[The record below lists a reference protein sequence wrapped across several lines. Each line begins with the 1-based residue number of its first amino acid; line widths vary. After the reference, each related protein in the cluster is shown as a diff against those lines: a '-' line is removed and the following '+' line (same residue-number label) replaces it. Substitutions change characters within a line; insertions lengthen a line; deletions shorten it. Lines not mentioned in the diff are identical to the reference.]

1 MPTQTSGRPRALV
14 TGASSGI
21 GAAFAKRLAR
31 DQYDLVIVAR
41 RRDKLES
48 LAKQLQDEHHAAVQ
62 VIAADLS
69 QPADLRTVEKRVAED
84 SALELLV
91 NNAGFGGYMSFVT
104 LDPDRAEEVIR
115 VQVIAVT
122 RLTRAALPGMI
133 ERGRGAIVNVS
144 SRLAFSGS
152 VNAPRLPKRATYAA
166 TKSYINTFTQILA
179 NELAGTG
186 AKVQALCPGVVST
199 EFHQKMGI
207 DPAQFP
213 PAIVSTPESVVAAS
227 LAALRLGEVVCLPG
241 LSDPSLLSQ
250 LQENEQRLF
259 DQSNVGEPAARY
271 KA

>member
-1 MPTQTSGRPRALV
+1 MPTQTSSRPRALV

-21 GAAFAKRLAR
+21 GAAFAKRLAH

-48 LAKQLQDEHHAAVQ
+48 LATQLQDEHHVAVQ
-62 VIAADLS
+62 VVAADLS
-69 QPADLRTVEKRVAED
+69 QPAELRAVEKRVAED

-91 NNAGFGGYMSFVT
+91 NNAGFGGYMPFVT

-186 AKVQALCPGVVST
+186 VKVQALCPGVVST
-199 EFHQKMGI
+199 EFHQMGI

-241 LSDPSLLSQ
+241 LSDPSLLSL
-250 LQENEQRLF
+250 LQENERRLF
-259 DQSNVGEPAARY
+259 DRSNVGEPAARY